1 MDVDQYDS
9 YHTYWLAVDNFDED
23 NKKKIQIFECLN
35 TLNTNGSTHYSPI
48 FSAYVDSP
56 PELALNTTNIN
67 SILFIYSNDPYTFLG
82 HLRSNH
88 IVNLS
93 NVYFSNGLASI
104 LIINEP
110 REIVEKIS
118 EIENINI
125 IEFWEL
131 DDNQFLLNQETIKV
145 TKPNLEKIPQV
156 QFDLSQMNTL
166 ASYVEQINSSL
177 QTLYRNYSQYIPSE
191 INGLYVIENY
201 VSLVCDQ
208 ILKCKDLLK
217 SVQLIDTDGTSDQD
231 ERALSISEK
240 ISLIKKKNSYES
252 HIIEISASLSYA
264 ITQGTSG
271 ISPIIQNKSPF
282 PHHSLLGVGGAV
294 RALIAYVRHIEK
306 AMCSADP
313 KMVINESY
321 SQTLFPDLE
330 ILPYKPD
337 TLVFPNIN
345 NAQQSNRSTK
355 FDSCNPRPINKPF
368 PLITHFSLRH
378 GFKESIF
385 TVTAA
390 SESLNLEVKP
400 QWTISTLSHEVMH
413 SRVRHIFNTLM
424 TIDFSSYEENKR
436 VEAEARELASH
447 YEVYIQWVRNQKTNN
462 DSTKLRLR
470 NVIYNYCLMC
480 EMSEQT
486 GKAGALKLGASRDI
500 SKIFGNNNIENGKT
514 LRNFYIKHQMKAIE
528 LLVHFHDY
536 YFIYQNNSELYFRSI
551 IISWSKVA
559 APYSNPSYY
568 LIRCLAT
575 AALGT
580 SEDPQVAF
588 QIAVDKIYEAIKAI
602 KEADYQ
608 LPLVEVFESY
618 LDMFLSQIDSDKNKS
633 IDHTKS
639 KRIFINEFE
648 CAYWFIDIFSNY
660 FSSIK
665 TLNHLQNSDV
675 DNDSLTR
682 TDIYGNGEFINPITL
697 CLSSL
702 NRSLND
708 TSELINQRWLSAW
721 NFLVISGQLEK
732 INGS

>member
-1 MDVDQYDS
+1 MDLHQDDS
-9 YHTYWLAVDNFDED
+9 FHTYWLAVDSID
-23 NKKKIQIFECLN
+23 NKKKVEIFECLN
-35 TLNTNGSTHYSPI
+35 TLNANGFTHYSPI
-48 FSAYVDSP
+48 FSSYVDTP
-56 PELALNTTNIN
+56 PPVKLNATKIN
-67 SILFIYSNDPYTFLG
+67 SILFIYSNDPYSFLG

-88 IVNLS
+88 LVSLS

-104 LIINEP
+104 LIINET
-110 REIVEKIS
+110 REIADQIS
-118 EIENINI
+118 KKENINA
-125 IEFWEL
+125 IEFWTLCEDQTLL
-131 DDNQFLLNQETIKV
+131 DQEFIKV
-145 TKPNLEKIPQV
+145 NEFKGGAIPQV
-156 QFDLSQMNTL
+156 KFDLSQMNTL
-166 ASYVEQINSSL
+166 ASYIEQINSSL
-177 QTLYRNYSQYIPSE
+177 QTLYKNYSQYIPSE
-191 INGLYVIENY
+191 IQGLSVIENY
-201 VSLVCDQ
+201 VSLVCAE
-208 ILKCKDLLK
+208 ISKCKQLLK
-217 SVQLIDTDGTSDQD
+217 EVQLTNIEDPNDQD
-231 ERALSISEK
+231 KKALSISEK

-313 KMVINESY
+313 KMVINGAYAQS
-321 SQTLFPDLE
+321 LFPDLA
-330 ILPYKPD
+330 ILPYQPN
-337 TLVFPNIN
+337 TLVFPNI
-345 NAQQSNRSTK
+345 ASDQGPNRFTK
-355 FDSCNPRPINKPF
+355 FDSCNPSQMEHPF

-378 GFKESIF
+378 GFKESVF

-413 SRVRHIFNTLM
+413 SRVRHIVNTLM
-424 TIDFSSYEENKR
+424 TIDFSNYDENKR
-436 VEAEARELASH
+436 VEAEARELACH
-447 YEVYIQWVRNQKTNN
+447 YEAYMQWTKKQNIKD

-470 NVIYNYCLMC
+470 NVIYTYCLMC
-480 EMSEQT
+480 EMAENI
-486 GKAGALKLGASRDI
+486 GKAGANKLGTSREI
-500 SKIFGNNNIENGKT
+500 SKIFGSNNIENGKI
-514 LRNFYIKHQMKAIE
+514 LRGCYIKHQMKAIE

-536 YFIYQNNSELYFRSI
+536 YFIYQNNSELYFKSI

-575 AALGT
+575 AALGGG
-580 SEDPQVAF
+580 ENPQIAF
-588 QIAVDKIYEAIKAI
+588 RIAVDKIYEAIKAI
-602 KEADYQ
+602 KEANYQ

-618 LDMFLSQIDSDKNKS
+618 LDMFVSQIDTDKTNNV
-633 IDHTKS
+633 DNTKS

-648 CAYWFIDIFSNY
+648 SAYWFIDIFSNY

-665 TLNHLQNSDV
+665 TLNHLHNGETDEE
-675 DNDSLTR
+675 NLTR
-682 TDIYGNGEFINPITL
+682 VDIYGNGEFINPITL
-697 CLSSL
+697 CLNSL

-708 TSELINQRWLSAW
+708 TSELKNQRWLSAW